1 MKKSQRIGEGEGTE
15 RKSSFLSSNQA
26 KSEQTRF
33 TTIVIFGASGDLAN
47 RKIIPALYSLSLQ
60 RLLPRKFQVIGVGR
74 SKLDDQE
81 FRKKAHRGVQ
91 KFARVDPKNSKRWKE
106 FSPHLH
112 YLRGNYDDP
121 ETYKRIRDRLGGEDA
136 GAAATALFYASTP
149 PEVYPQIIEQLG
161 KADLANPSDGS
172 GLRMPSVVIEKP
184 FGEDLNSAR
193 SLNDQVHAAFKESQ
207 VYRIDHYLGKETVQN
222 ILAFRFANT
231 IFEPLWSRNYIDHVQ
246 ITVAEELGVEHRAGY
261 YEKAGVARDML
272 QNHLL
277 QLVSLCAMEPP
288 VAFNEK
294 ELRDEKI
301 KVLRS
306 IQPISSRD
314 CVWGQYEGYRK
325 EEGVARDS
333 RTPTFIALKLFVNN
347 WRWQGVPFFLRTG
360 KKLSAKVSSMIVQFK
375 RVPLLLFPKDQEVRP
390 NRISIC
396 IQPDE
401 GLHLRF
407 ETKEPGMGM
416 KTTPVS
422 MVFHYERFGE
432 RVIPEAYEHLL
443 LDAMNGDPSLFARS
457 DAIEE
462 AWSLVDPIIESFERG
477 RSDLFTYESGTWG
490 PKQADE
496 LLSGQGLSWYVDCAK
511 E

>member
-314 CVWGQYEGYRK
+314 CVWGQYEG
-325 EEGVARDS
+325 
-333 RTPTFIALKLFVNN
+333 
-347 WRWQGVPFFLRTG
+347 
-360 KKLSAKVSSMIVQFK
+360 
-375 RVPLLLFPKDQEVRP
+375 
-390 NRISIC
+390 
-396 IQPDE
+396 
-401 GLHLRF
+401 
-407 ETKEPGMGM
+407 
-416 KTTPVS
+416 
-422 MVFHYERFGE
+422 
-432 RVIPEAYEHLL
+432 
-443 LDAMNGDPSLFARS
+443 
-457 DAIEE
+457 
-462 AWSLVDPIIESFERG
+462 
-477 RSDLFTYESGTWG
+477 
-490 PKQADE
+490 
-496 LLSGQGLSWYVDCAK
+496 
-511 E
+511 